1 MGKLI
6 TTTKPLI
13 FQSKLLCFSL
23 LYLFTTL
30 FLALYTILS
39 QSKCLFRSSPLD
51 PIQDPL
57 FSYPSSYGEHKYAVS
72 TTRSTCTSPIFFSDY
87 LDVVKE
93 IKNLIQ
99 DSSSAEESSALRYM
113 QGNAESFGGNL
124 STKARFS
131 YFDRQIDHT
140 QVPCGFLKKFPISDS
155 VCLDFMIPVI
165 NHVNY
170 DAL

>member
-39 QSKCLFRSSPLD
+39 HSKCLFRSSPLD
-51 PIQDPL
+51 PIQNPL

-93 IKNLIQ
+93 IKNLIK

-113 QGNAESFGGNL
+113 LLG
-124 STKARFS
+124 
-131 YFDRQIDHT
+131 Y
-140 QVPCGFLKKFPISDS
+140 
-155 VCLDFMIPVI
+155 
-165 NHVNY
+165 
-170 DAL
+170 